1 MGVVPAEE
9 RRGEERDALANPN
22 HKVKYTLVA
31 GKVPLF
37 DRNHG
42 EGSKT
47 ALKVRRNGA
56 LLPLI
61 RDFC

>member
-1 MGVVPAEE
+1 MGIVPAEE

-31 GKVPLF
+31 GKLSHF
-37 DRNHG
+37 DKNHRG
-42 EGSKT
+42 GSKT

-56 LLPLI
+56 LLTLI